1 MKKEELDLAKRY
13 KQVSYKLS
21 IGLTIFVIIL
31 GSIIF
36 GVGLFLLVY
45 FLTQMLIILGS
56 IMMVVGIFD
65 IILAIK
71 FYRVT
76 KRRIANMSDE
86 EARRRYE
93 RIHGIEKK

>member
-1 MKKEELDLAKRY
+1 MEDEIALRY
-13 KQVSYKLS
+13 KKTSSKVAL
-21 IGLTIFVIIL
+21 GMTIFIIIL

-36 GVGLFLLVY
+36 GVGLFLLIY
-45 FLTQMLIILGS
+45 YLTKMFIILGC

-71 FYRVT
+71 FYIFT
-76 KRRIANMSDE
+76 KRRISKMSNS

-93 RIHGIEKK
+93 KIHGIEKK